1 MEVNL
6 RIVTLVN
13 VKKKK
18 NIYIFL
24 HYGKRRGSNDLY
36 SHIIPTN
43 NPHMDRY
50 ILITV
55 GEISHDVA
63 RLLHIIHSLDPH
75 NQRWQPQISPFQFD
89 DFPATSDTRG
99 YPLNIPW
106 LIIIHH

>member
-1 MEVNL
+1 M
-6 RIVTLVN
+6 
-13 VKKKK
+13 
-18 NIYIFL
+18 